1 MSERRPRLAVLLSG
15 SGRTLA
21 NLLAHIDSGLLVA
34 EVALVIASRP
44 CRGAEIGREAGIETL
59 EIAGNIPAARLGEML
74 RSRGIDLVVL
84 AGYMRLIDIPEG
96 FEGKVVN
103 IHPALLPKYGGTGMY
118 GDRVHRAV
126 IEAGDAESGCT
137 VHLCDDAYDT
147 GPIIL
152 QKRCPV
158 LAGDTP
164 ESLAARVF
172 ELEKQAYP
180 EALQLILSGGVPSPD
195 RS

>member
-1 MSERRPRLAVLLSG
+1 VLLSG

-21 NLLAHIDSGLLVA
+21 NLLAHIDSGSLVA

-59 EIAGNIPAARLGEML
+59 EIAGDIPAARLGELL

-126 IEAGDAESGCT
+126 IEAGDGESGCT

-195 RS
+195 GS